1 MRLNIEN
8 FKNVI
13 TTKAISIKKIYCAFV
28 KIKFIITIK
37 KNLIRDF
44 EI

>member
-1 MRLNIEN
+1 MRLNIKI

-13 TTKAISIKKIYCAFV
+13 ITKMISIKKIYYIFV

-37 KNLIRDF
+37 NSLIRDF
-44 EI
+44 DI